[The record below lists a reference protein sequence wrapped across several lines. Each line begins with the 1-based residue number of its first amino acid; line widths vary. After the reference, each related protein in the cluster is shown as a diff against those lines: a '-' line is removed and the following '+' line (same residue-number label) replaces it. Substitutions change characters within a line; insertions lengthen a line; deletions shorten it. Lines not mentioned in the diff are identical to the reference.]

1 MPWMGKGRSA
11 PRHST
16 RLINVF
22 VAGMLVFMGIHATA
36 NAAPV
41 LKPHRLERSHL
52 PQPSASDD
60 IIDAGQTAL
69 RHLIK
74 TSVDHDFVHAN
85 LSVLALVTDYTKAQM
100 PPEDRD
106 VSSHGLRLAQTV
118 SPRGP
123 PETFT

>member
-22 VAGMLVFMGIHATA
+22 VAGMLVFMGIHAAA

-41 LKPHRLERSHL
+41 LKPHRLERSNL
-52 PQPSASDD
+52 PQQSTHGAALDM
-60 IIDAGQTAL
+60 GHTAL
-69 RHLIK
+69 RHLVATPI
-74 TSVDHDFVHAN
+74 DHAFVQAN
-85 LSVLALVTDYTKAQM
+85 LSILTLVTDDPKAQM
-100 PPEDRD
+100 APEDID
-106 VSSHGLRLAQTV
+106 VSRHGLRLAQTV

-123 PETFT
+123 PETLI